1 MKDFSD
7 AVQASKT
14 IIIRRPTVT
23 IAKNRS
29 VILNSGLLTDLRANK
44 PYVKL
49 LFSRK
54 NKTIILQFTDQPEG
68 AIKINNHKSE
78 KTSNRAT
85 ITARNFFNEF
95 EINLEAT
102 TRFEPEFVVDPNLG
116 EIWTI
121 DLSKHQDY

>member
-68 AIKINNHKSE
+68 AIKINNLKHC
-78 KTSNRAT
+78 
-85 ITARNFFNEF
+85 NELY
-95 EINLEAT
+95 NSYL
-102 TRFEPEFVVDPNLG
+102 
-116 EIWTI
+116 
-121 DLSKHQDY
+121 